1 MEIPVPIPNTEVK
14 HSNVEN
20 SGSEDRKLPF
30 FFALDEKNIYII
42 YKKVLIICLLLLIN
56 VSKYNIMKMKCVE
69 ERKQKNDK

>member
-30 FFALDEKNIYII
+30 FFALDKKNIIEDNRKI
-42 YKKVLIICLLLLIN
+42 KERTKMFHKNLFKNHKK
-56 VSKYNIMKMKCVE
+56 
-69 ERKQKNDK
+69 RT

>member
-30 FFALDEKNIYII
+30 FFALDKKNIYII